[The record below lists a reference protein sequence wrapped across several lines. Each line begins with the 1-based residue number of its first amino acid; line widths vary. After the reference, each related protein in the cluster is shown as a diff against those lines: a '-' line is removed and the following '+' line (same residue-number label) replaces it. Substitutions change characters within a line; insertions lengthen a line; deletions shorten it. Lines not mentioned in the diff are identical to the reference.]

1 MRDIC
6 GSQERACAQGS
17 VKLGKKRRESSKRNF
32 YRDIVSPKVTT
43 KAIIVNLRAR
53 TQEGETMPNFD
64 FSCGRNTFFFGSRQC
79 AALLFS
85 QVPKKCTDLDL
96 SLLYI
101 LITGTYGKLTR
112 KHKYVCLIVYLSQ
125 R

>member
-1 MRDIC
+1 MRHIC

-64 FSCGRNTFFFGSRQC
+64 FSCGRNMFFSKVATAER
-79 AALLFS
+79 FS
-85 QVPKKCTDLDL
+85 FCKYPKSAQT
-96 SLLYI
+96 
-101 LITGTYGKLTR
+101 
-112 KHKYVCLIVYLSQ
+112 
-125 R
+125 